1 MKSGSNY
8 AFLIG
13 GGFYFVIFYKLL
25 AFLFPNNG
33 ARLHAIAEFYM
44 APFGKS
50 LVSAKSFE
58 AYQVLQGKV
67 NKSASEKKPGIIF
80 VFLWYPLC
88 GLSIT
93 VALISCAL
101 ANLSFFFLV
110 IPIPSAFKFLAL
122 IPTAFNTYDL
132 TPVPTALVLEIEKA
146 GAKAQFEEMTNKLD

>member
-1 MKSGSNY
+1 
-8 AFLIG
+8 LIG

-67 NKSASEKKPGIIF
+67 NKSASEKSQVSSLYFFGTLF
-80 VFLWYPLC
+80 VAFL
-88 GLSIT
+88 
-93 VALISCAL
+93 
-101 ANLSFFFLV
+101 
-110 IPIPSAFKFLAL
+110 
-122 IPTAFNTYDL
+122 
-132 TPVPTALVLEIEKA
+132 
-146 GAKAQFEEMTNKLD
+146 